1 MFNFRVRKLIRQVIH
16 RPRLRDTIYRPR
28 LRETIYTMPV
38 PASIALVADT
48 HNHPVDDV
56 LESIRRH
63 KPDLICIAGDFVYAR
78 LPEHGLKMDESP
90 YAIELLK
97 ECRAMAPTFVSIGN
111 HEWML
116 NKEDLDMVLS
126 TGITLLNNNYIRYKD
141 MVIGGLSSAS
151 YMAYQAYC
159 TNFPKES
166 LGPDTI
172 YPLLKPRSQVI
183 LNCEPDVSWLDE
195 FCSQS
200 GYKILL
206 CHHPEYYP
214 RYLKDME
221 IDLILSGHAHG
232 GQIRIMGQ
240 GLYAPGQ
247 GLLPRLTSGLED
259 HRLVISRGLA
269 NNTIIPRLWNP
280 REIVYIRKG

>member
-1 MFNFRVRKLIRQVIH
+1 MFHFRSRKLIRSAIH
-16 RPRLRDTIYRPR
+16 RPRFRGIIYRSKLKESTNRPKLRESTNRTRLRETIYRPK

-97 ECRAMAPTFVSIGN
+97 ECRSMAPTFVSIGN

-126 TGITLLNNNYIRYKD
+126 TGITLLNNN
-141 MVIGGLSSAS
+141 S
-151 YMAYQAYC
+151 
-159 TNFPKES
+159 NFPH
-166 LGPDTI
+166 
-172 YPLLKPRSQVI
+172 Q
-183 LNCEPDVSWLDE
+183 
-195 FCSQS
+195 
-200 GYKILL
+200 
-206 CHHPEYYP
+206 
-214 RYLKDME
+214 
-221 IDLILSGHAHG
+221 
-232 GQIRIMGQ
+232 
-240 GLYAPGQ
+240 
-247 GLLPRLTSGLED
+247 
-259 HRLVISRGLA
+259 
-269 NNTIIPRLWNP
+269 
-280 REIVYIRKG
+280 